1 MRRPLAAVVAS
12 VALLPVIATA
22 AGSASAPRATASTY
36 RVDDYADGTA
46 MSVLPP
52 GQNGL
57 VTASQALS
65 TEAGGARAPHSQD
78 DLAKYANLLYGYPT
92 VTNATLSQY
101 FDDESFGV
109 KPEDVIRTEHPEA
122 GVTIYRDQ
130 QDTPHIYGDSDA
142 SMAFGAGYAQ
152 AEDRLFFM
160 DVLRHYGE
168 GQVSAFLGPSCDL
181 EQMDHDQLLIAPYTQ
196 AQAQAQLD
204 ALPAEHGS
212 DGQAAKDLVTN
223 YVAGVNAW
231 IDAALLDPA
240 NKLDAD
246 YAAAVQNA
254 VPTHWKPTD
263 VVAIAAL
270 IGGLLG
276 KGGGDEVHNAAAL
289 GYLQTK
295 YGAVAGRQAFKDLKQ
310 DEDPLAPSTLETGS
324 FPYEHPGK
332 VNPTKTAI
340 PDSATLTGGPT
351 ATTPGC
357 DLTKPNAT
365 AQKVMS
371 GIRAL
376 PHDMS
381 NAIVVAGSHTDDGH
395 PLAVF
400 GPQTSYF
407 APEILMKEDL
417 HSPHYAAEG
426 ASFPGT
432 GLVELG
438 RGEDFAWSATTPSV
452 DVIDQRV
459 EKICSPS
466 GGAPAATGKYYEYNG
481 QCLAMVHEAFNEGV
495 IITKPGGLGAPAM
508 VNHDIYL
515 TQDGAIVQGWTTVGG
530 QPVAIASQRSTFNHD
545 IDSVIGFLRWGDP
558 ELTYDAKSWQKG
570 AAQIGF
576 VFNWFYADDRDV
588 AYYLSGRDP
597 VRPSDVDPDLP
608 TWGTGGAEW
617 TGLLSEVKHPQAIN
631 PPNGY
636 LISWNNKSAHG
647 FSAADDERSFG
658 PVYRAL
664 LLINGLRATFKAHP
678 KVSRADVVKVM
689 ENAAS
694 QDLDGQTV
702 VPQLLAYLGS
712 RAEPPGVTAM
722 LTQLRSWVADGTHR
736 KKLKTSDTQYAHA
749 AAVAIM
755 DDLSPALAHAFFE
768 PIFGSATKQWPTPA
782 LGNDVG
788 FASFPLYF
796 ENTPNNGGF
805 HLGSAFDGGY
815 ESYLV
820 RLLEQLR
827 GQKPVDA
834 FHATITS
841 HVCGSGP
848 VSCGAAIDAALARTY
863 AALLAANGGSTDVA
877 SWTKSVESAAAQQ
890 TMPVFD
896 ALVFRPI
903 GLIAQPNLDWQ
914 NRPTFQQVVQFPRH
928 RPRAVPAPVKHPGT
942 GTPTSTPVRGPSG
955 VLAAT
960 GLAGGLAVV
969 ALAATVAGLVLGA
982 RRRRRAG

>member
-1 MRRPLAAVVAS
+1 MRRPLVALLVSVAIVPVAVAS
-12 VALLPVIATA
+12 VGGAVA
-22 AGSASAPRATASTY
+22 ASGPTY
-36 RVDDYADGTA
+36 RADDYADGQA
-46 MSVLPP
+46 MSILPP
-52 GQNGL
+52 GENGL
-57 VTASQALS
+57 VTAAQALS

-78 DLAKYANLLYGYPT
+78 DLDKYGNLLYGSPT

-109 KPEDVIRTEHPEA
+109 KPADVIRSENPEP
-122 GVTIYRDQ
+122 GVTIYRDAR
-130 QDTPHIYGDSDA
+130 DVPHVYGDSDA
-142 SMAFGAGYAQ
+142 TMAFGAGYAQ

-168 GQVSAFLGPSCDL
+168 GTLSSFLGPSCDF

-204 ALPAEHGS
+204 ALPGEYGS
-212 DGQAAKDLVTN
+212 DGQAAKDLITS

-276 KGGGDEVHNAAAL
+276 KGGGDEVHNATARS
-289 GYLQTK
+289 YLQGK
-295 YGAVAGRQAFKDLKQ
+295 YGAAGGAQAFADLKQ
-310 DEDPLAPSTLETGS
+310 DEDPLAPSTLESGT
-324 FPYEHPGK
+324 FPYEHPTK
-332 VNPTKTAI
+332 VDPAKTAI

-351 ATTPGC
+351 ATTANC
-357 DLTKPNAT
+357 DLTKPNA
-365 AQKVMS
+365 AALNVMQ

-395 PLAVF
+395 PIAVF

-407 APEILMKEDL
+407 APEILMEEDL

-459 EKICSPS
+459 EKICNPS
-466 GGAPAATGKYYEYNG
+466 GGAPAANGTYYLLNG
-481 QCLAMVHEAFNEGV
+481 QCVPMTHETFDEGV
-495 IITKPGGLGAPAM
+495 TITKPGGVGAPAV

-515 TQDGAIVQGWTTVGG
+515 TQDGGIVQGWTTVGG

-558 ELTYDAKSWQKG
+558 DLTYDAKSWQKG
-570 AAQIGF
+570 AADIGF
-576 VFNWFYADDRDV
+576 VFNWFYADDRDI
-588 AYYLSGRDP
+588 AYFLSGRDP
-597 VRPSDVDPDLP
+597 LRRSDVDPDLP

-617 TGLLSEVKHPQAIN
+617 TGFLSAAGHPQAIN

-636 LISWNNKSAHG
+636 LVSWNNKSAHG

-664 LLINGLRATFKAHP
+664 LLINGLKATFKAHP
-678 KVSRADVVKVM
+678 KVSRAQVVKVM

-702 VPQLLAYLGS
+702 LPQLLAYLGN

-722 LTQLRSWVADGTHR
+722 LAQLRSWLADGTHR
-736 KKLKTSDTQYAHA
+736 KKAKPGDAQYAHA

-755 DDLSPALAHAFFE
+755 DDLSPALARAFFE
-768 PIFGSATKQWPTPA
+768 PIFGTATKAWPTPA
-782 LGNDVG
+782 LGFDEG
-788 FASFPLYF
+788 FATFPLYF
-796 ENTPNNGGF
+796 QNTPNNGGF

-820 RLLEQLR
+820 RVFEELR
-827 GQKPVDA
+827 GQKPKDA
-834 FHATITS
+834 FRATITS
-841 HVCGSGP
+841 HLCGTGP
-848 VSCGAAIDAALARTY
+848 TACRGAVDTALANTY
-863 AALLAANGGSTDVA
+863 NALVAANGGSTDVA
-877 SWTKSVESAAAQQ
+877 SWTASVESKAGNQA
-890 TMPVFD
+890 MPVFD

-928 RPRAVPAPVKHPGT
+928 RPRVGGKPATKPAGGRPGRVT
-942 GTPTSTPVRGPSG
+942 RPSG
-955 VLAAT
+955 SLAAT
-960 GLAGGLAVV
+960 GLAGGAAAAALALTTAGLAV
-969 ALAATVAGLVLGA
+969 GA
-982 RRRRRAG
+982 RRRRRARAG